1 MSRFAARAV
10 EATLRRNNGSFGDLP
25 RIYNVD
31 RSAYMLGYTEINTQA
46 TSTFSRIKT
55 HKGWFEGTANIQD
68 GDLIQ
73 DRVDGKHYLVMSLKD
88 EYAGGS
94 IAYKDGTLYYA
105 NTTCTV
111 QRCGAGAK
119 DAFGF
124 ETTNTFTTVA
134 TGVYIMA
141 QSVTLDVVEYKDQ
154 DVAKEKIKVA
164 VQAKVGVQENDRLVT
179 ALGDTYKVVSVDKTQ
194 IDGLWLLFVD
204 KDVR

>member
-10 EATLRRNNGSFGDLP
+10 EAMLRRNNGTVGGLP

-31 RSAYMLGYTEINTQA
+31 RAAYMLGYTEINTQA

-55 HKGWFEGTANIQD
+55 HKGWFEGTSNIQD

-73 DRVDGKHYLVMSLKD
+73 DRVDGKYYLVMSLKD
-88 EYAGGS
+88 EFTGERV
-94 IAYKDGTLYYA
+94 AYKDGTLYYA
-105 NTTCTV
+105 NTTCTI
-111 QRCGAGAK
+111 QRGGAGTK

-124 ETTNTFTTVA
+124 EASNTFSTVA
-134 TGVYIMA
+134 TGVYLMA
-141 QSVTLDVVEYKDQ
+141 QSVTLDVVEQKDQ
-154 DVAKEKIKVA
+154 DLAKEKIKVA
-164 VQAKVGVQENDRLVT
+164 VQAKFGVQENDRLVT

-194 IDGLWLLFVD
+194 INGLWMLFVD